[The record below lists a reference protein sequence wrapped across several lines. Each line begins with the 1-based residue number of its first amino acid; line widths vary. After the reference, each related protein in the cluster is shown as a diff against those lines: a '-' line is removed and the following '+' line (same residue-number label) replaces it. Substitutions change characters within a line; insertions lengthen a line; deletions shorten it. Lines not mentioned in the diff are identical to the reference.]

1 MNFFTSIK
9 TCFGKYATFTGRA
22 RRSEFWWLLLANF
35 IVSCIPV
42 VNFIWGIA
50 VIVPTIAA
58 GVRRLHDIGKSGWWY
73 LLAIVPIA
81 NFFLL
86 YLLAKDSQPGENE
99 YGPNPKA

>member
-1 MNFFTSIK
+1 MNFITSIK

-35 IVSCIPV
+35 IASCIPV
-42 VNFIWGIA
+42 VNFIWGIV

-99 YGPNPKA
+99 YGTNPKA